1 MYVNWPDHSEAGF
14 GRDVL
19 LAQHDL
25 SVSDVFT
32 DDGLAHLLDVYPRQS
47 LDIWTFGQE
56 SEGLNS
62 SLRGR
67 APRLDGKGILE
78 AVKRGQI
85 WLNMRR
91 ANIDVP
97 ELAPIANVIFD
108 TLQDAS
114 GRKIR
119 KRDLSVLIS
128 SPNVQVHY
136 HLDIPLVA
144 LLQMRG
150 EKTLWTYPR
159 EEMLAP
165 SDFIEDIVHMKR
177 EEELPYRKAFDQK
190 ATQFKLKPGMGLTWP
205 QFMPHRV
212 QNANCMNVS
221 LSCEYQTMSSFVQAN
236 AMYTNGLIRG
246 ATPLTPALN
255 DRVGPVSLAK
265 AAFARAHKAMV
276 RKGPRTSPT
285 RVTFELDPTRENCIR
300 QLYG

>member
-1 MYVNWPDHSEAGF
+1 MYVNWPSHSETGF
-14 GRDVL
+14 GNDVL
-19 LAQHDL
+19 LAQHNVSSSDL
-25 SVSDVFT
+25 FE
-32 DDGLAHLLDVYPRQS
+32 DDGLAHLLDVYPRES

-56 SEGLNS
+56 REGLNS

-67 APRLDGKGILE
+67 APKLSGKQILE
-78 AVKRGQI
+78 AVKRGHI

-97 ELAPIANVIFD
+97 DLGPIADTIYD

-150 EKTLWTYPR
+150 EKTLWMYPR
-159 EEMLAP
+159 TESLAP
-165 SDFIEDIVHMKR
+165 SDFIEDIVHMRR
-177 EEELPYRKAFDQK
+177 EEELPYRKTYDEE
-190 ATQFKLKPGMGLTWP
+190 ATAYKLRPGMGLTWP

-212 QNANCMNVS
+212 QNADCMNVS
-221 LSCEYQTMSSFVQAN
+221 LSCEYQTLGSFVQAN
-236 AMYTNGLIRG
+236 AAYTNGLIRG
-246 ATPLTPALN
+246 ATPLAPAVN
-255 DRVGPVSLAK
+255 DNVGPVSVAK
-265 AAFARAHKAMV
+265 AAFARAHKAV
-276 RKGPRTSPT
+276 ARKGPRTSPT
-285 RVTFELDPTRENCIR
+285 PITFELDPAQENCVR